1 MLLPPM
7 AHRALVLAEETWISA
22 RALAAWLAA
31 GHEVAA
37 VWCGSGSSLLRPL
50 HQPIARAFPGWSAR
64 QVVRRHGVPLE
75 RCPPLRHWAAAVD
88 RAKETRADVL
98 LNLLGLQIIPD
109 SLLDHFGGRALN
121 VHPAL
126 LPLYRGPCPRIA
138 MIADGR
144 ADEAGGVCVHVL
156 TSGID
161 EGPIVAT
168 RAVPLST
175 ARDYADWD
183 ARLALAAA
191 DLVRA
196 EVMEYLAGH
205 RPARPQDETQ
215 ALYRKPGPGEL
226 DIGQMTPLAHA
237 RRLEET
243 LGSVGRLVCK
253 PPVGTT
259 RRSTYRVTRIVRVIG
274 PPEGRP
280 PQVGFRSLTLDIA
293 DARVMLARRGLHD
306 RLRVQ
311 LDLVK
316 ALRRRSEKAR

>member
-1 MLLPPM
+1 MVY
-7 AHRALVLAEETWISA
+7 RALVLAEETWISA
-22 RALAAWLAA
+22 RALAAWLEA

-50 HQPIARAFPGWSAR
+50 HQPIARAFPEWSVR
-64 QVVRRHGVPLE
+64 QVVRRHGIPLE
-75 RCPPLRHWAAAVD
+75 RCPPLRQWTAAAD

-109 SLLDHFGGRALN
+109 PLLDHFGSRALN

-168 RAVPLST
+168 RAVPFST
-175 ARDYADWD
+175 ASDYADWD
-183 ARLALAAA
+183 ARLARAAA
-191 DLVRA
+191 DVVRT

-205 RPARPQDETQ
+205 RPARPQDASR

-226 DIGQMTPLAHA
+226 DIGQTTPLAHA

-243 LGSVGRLVCK
+243 LGPIGRLVCK
-253 PPVGTT
+253 PPAGTT

-274 PPEGRP
+274 PPEGLP
-280 PQVGFRSLTLDIA
+280 PQVGLRSLTLDIA
-293 DARVMLARRGLHD
+293 DARVTLARRGLRD
-306 RLRVQ
+306 RFRVQ

-316 ALRRRSEKAR
+316 ALRRHSEKAR